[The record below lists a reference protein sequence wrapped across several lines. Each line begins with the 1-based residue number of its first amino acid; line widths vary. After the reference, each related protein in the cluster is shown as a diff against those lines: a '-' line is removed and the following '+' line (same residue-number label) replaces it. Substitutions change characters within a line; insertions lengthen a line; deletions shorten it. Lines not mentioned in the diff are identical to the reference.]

1 MENTTPWNS
10 SVGRPGKTIKDPVSH
25 SAEFGLTRHED
36 DECQR
41 LEDWRRNV
49 GAHVALDLTSAS
61 REATPPRGLLV
72 LSWNLWIGRGKLST
86 VVRRLRNGDYAGL
99 GADPGLP
106 LVVMVQEAY
115 RSDSSVPVLQEG
127 RVGRVLVAG
136 LREQEDIVEAARELG
151 MNLRYA
157 PSMRNGPTSSD
168 RGNALLSTLPLQNA
182 HAVELPLVLQRRVAV
197 TASVAVGATRLGVI
211 SAHLDP
217 RGPPGHRWLGAGG
230 RAEQARHL
238 LETVLDD
245 TAVLG
250 ADLNLGRGRY
260 EPAWRLLE
268 GAGFTFGVP
277 PTTPAWRH
285 TYHAL
290 PRLVLDYILV
300 RDRRGVVAAARV
312 HRLDEH
318 PEDRGARVFGSDH
331 HPLLARIDLHTE
343 SEDDR

>member
-1 MENTTPWNS
+1 LGWNA
-10 SVGRPGKTIKDPVSH
+10 TLHNQDPVSD
-25 SAEFGLTRHED
+25 SPEFGLTRHED
-36 DECQR
+36 DEPHR
-41 LEDWRRNV
+41 LEEWRCNV
-49 GAHVALDLTSAS
+49 GAHVALDLTPAPSDGS
-61 REATPPRGLLV
+61 LPRSLVV

-86 VVRRLRNGDYAGL
+86 VVRRIRNGDYADL

-106 LVVMVQEAY
+106 LIVMVQEAY
-115 RSDSSVPVLQEG
+115 RSDDTVPALQEG

-136 LREQEDIVEAARELG
+136 LREQEDIVETARALRL
-151 MNLRYA
+151 NLRYA

-182 HAVELPLVLQRRVAV
+182 RAIELPLVLQRRVAV
-197 TASVAVGATRLGVI
+197 AASAEVAGTRLGLI

-217 RGPPGHRWLGAGG
+217 RGAPGHRWLGASG
-230 RAEQARHL
+230 RAHQARHL
-238 LETVLDD
+238 LGEVQDA

-268 GAGFTFGVP
+268 ASGFTFGVP
-277 PTTPAWRH
+277 PTVPAWRH
-285 TYHAL
+285 TFHAL

-300 RDRRGVVAAARV
+300 RNRSGVVAAARV

-318 PEDRGARVFGSDH
+318 PDDRGARVFGSDH
-331 HPLLARIDLHTE
+331 HPLLARIDLDAQPE
-343 SEDDR
+343 NSR

>member
-1 MENTTPWNS
+1 
-10 SVGRPGKTIKDPVSH
+10 VSD
-25 SAEFGLTRHED
+25 SPEFSLTRHED
-36 DECQR
+36 DERHR
-41 LEDWRRNV
+41 LEEWRCNV
-49 GAHVALDLTSAS
+49 GAPVALDLTPAPSDRS
-61 REATPPRGLLV
+61 PPRSLIV

-86 VVRRLRNGDYAGL
+86 VVRRIWNGDYADL

-106 LVVMVQEAY
+106 LIVMVQEAY
-115 RSDSSVPVLQEG
+115 RSDDTVPALQEG

-136 LREQEDIVEAARELG
+136 LREQEDIVETARALRL
-151 MNLRYA
+151 NLRYA

-182 HAVELPLVLQRRVAV
+182 RAIELPLVLQRRVAV
-197 TASVAVGATRLGVI
+197 AASAEVAGTRLGLI

-217 RGPPGHRWLGAGG
+217 RGAPGHRWLGASG
-230 RAEQARHL
+230 RAHQARHL
-238 LETVLDD
+238 LGEVQDA

-268 GAGFTFGVP
+268 ASGFTFGVP
-277 PTTPAWRH
+277 PTVPAWRH
-285 TYHAL
+285 TFHAL

-300 RDRRGVVAAARV
+300 RNRSGVVAAARV

-318 PEDRGARVFGSDH
+318 PDDRGARVFGSDH
-331 HPLLARIDLHTE
+331 HPLLARIDLDGQPE
-343 SEDDR
+343 NSL

>member
-1 MENTTPWNS
+1 MSDST
-10 SVGRPGKTIKDPVSH
+10 
-25 SAEFGLTRHED
+25 EFGLTRHED
-36 DECQR
+36 DERRR
-41 LEDWRRNV
+41 LEEWRRNV
-49 GAHVALDLTSAS
+49 GEHVALDLTSAPT
-61 REATPPRGLLV
+61 EKILPRGVIV
-72 LSWNLWIGRGKLST
+72 LSWNLWIGRGRLST
-86 VVRRLRNGDYAGL
+86 VVRRIRNGDYATL
-99 GADPGLP
+99 GADPNLP

-115 RSDSSVPVLQEG
+115 RSDASVPALQEG

-136 LREQEDIVEAARELG
+136 LREQEDIVEAARALG
-151 MNLRYA
+151 LNLRYA

-182 HAVELPLVLQRRVAV
+182 HAIELPLVLQRRVAI
-197 TASVAVGATRLGVI
+197 TASVVMGDTPLRLI

-217 RGPPGHRWLGAGG
+217 RGPPGHRWLGAAG
-230 RAEQARHL
+230 RAQQARHL
-238 LETVLDD
+238 LEAVHDD

-260 EPAWRLLE
+260 EPAWQLLK

-277 PTTPAWRH
+277 ATIPAWRH
-285 TYHAL
+285 TFHAL

-300 RDRRGVVAAARV
+300 RNRSGVVVAAQV

-331 HPLLARIDLHTE
+331 HPLLARIDLE
-343 SEDDR
+343 PQPEDSR